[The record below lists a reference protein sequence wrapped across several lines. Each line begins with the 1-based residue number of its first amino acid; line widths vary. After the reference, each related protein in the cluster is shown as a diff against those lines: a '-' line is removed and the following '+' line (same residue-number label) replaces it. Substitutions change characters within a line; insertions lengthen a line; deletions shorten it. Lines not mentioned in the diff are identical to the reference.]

1 MLNYDRNNTW
11 WGAEVVVGWHAMWCT
26 LLCIFEYAP
35 FQLKEDDAKIIIMPM
50 DDPNSLLHHALQ
62 TFDLVNIKKE
72 TIHQQH

>member
-1 MLNYDRNNTW
+1 MQKYYRYSSTRVTRYIVHIV
-11 WGAEVVVGWHAMWCT
+11 A
-26 LLCIFEYAP
+26 IFEYAP

>member
-1 MLNYDRNNTW
+1 
-11 WGAEVVVGWHAMWCT
+11 MWCT

-62 TFDLVNIKKE
+62 TFDLVDIKKE

>member
-1 MLNYDRNNTW
+1 
-11 WGAEVVVGWHAMWCT
+11 MWCT
-26 LLCIFEYAP
+26 LLCIFEYAL